1 MEPIKKT
8 ELIWWKMAVLD
19 LRITV
24 HKVNGKIMGHS
35 ETKPYR
41 DALKSRLVLNHPASV
56 RKYGYYRFVR
66 CVLNNHFLLVH
77 FGILSQVIKIR

>member
-1 MEPIKKT
+1 
-8 ELIWWKMAVLD
+8 MAVLD

-41 DALKSRLVLNHPASV
+41 DALKSQLVLNHPASV
-56 RKYGYYRFVR
+56 GI